1 MTHHERLPVMSL
13 TLSVKA
19 KLMNWD
25 SNSHCFITMD
35 HNCSDRTD
43 YNMAEPSEWYECI
56 DRSCTFLSF
65 LFTSQLP
72 QSKYHHGTAA
82 RHDYHDKL
90 DFLRLFFPP
99 VIIISAEIGLTEWFE
114 IWFSQPQGTNNLLG
128 QHILAAWINFRG
140 LCGKYHPCSI
150 FCLEF

>member
-1 MTHHERLPVMSL
+1 MTPLLMTHHERLPVMSL

-90 DFLRLFFPP
+90 DFLRLFPP
-99 VIIISAEIGLTEWFE
+99 SHNHLSRNWSHWMIWNLVFTTSRHQQFAWTTYSCCLIKLQGLVWEL
-114 IWFSQPQGTNNLLG
+114 S
-128 QHILAAWINFRG
+128 
-140 LCGKYHPCSI
+140 SM
-150 FCLEF
+150 